1 MKILLAADGSGY
13 TQKALDFIVT
23 HKQFVGQTDELL
35 LVHVQTL
42 LPTVFT
48 AAISVDKALELQEEE
63 ADKVFSPIKE
73 FLNKNS
79 IKHRCV
85 SVIGS
90 IAKEIVSVA
99 EDEHV
104 NLILMGTHGRDLVG
118 RALMGSVAQKVVA
131 NSNVPVLLVK

>member
-73 FLNKNS
+73 FLDKNS